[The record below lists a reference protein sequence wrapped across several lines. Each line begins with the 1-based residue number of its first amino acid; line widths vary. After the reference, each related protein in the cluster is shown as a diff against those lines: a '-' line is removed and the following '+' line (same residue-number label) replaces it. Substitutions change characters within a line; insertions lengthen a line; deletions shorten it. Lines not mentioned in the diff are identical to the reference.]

1 MPPLIIR
8 STDQSALPQLLAAA
22 GPASQSLD
30 GKLSFLRRVPLFAG
44 VADAALVPLAS
55 RARWQVYAKGEI
67 VTVEGDTT
75 NDVFFIAEGAVRV
88 VVRTASGY
96 EMILA
101 DLYSGDF
108 FGELAAI
115 DRDPRCAN
123 GTTLLQSRLC
133 VIPGDAFMDLALSSR
148 EVGRRL
154 FSILSRLLRR
164 KDKRLLEFNVLPV
177 RERLIVELL
186 RLSRDRGGGE
196 RVVSPPLPQHVI
208 AARVGIRRESVSREM
223 AEMSRSG
230 LITVGRSAIVLHH
243 PEALQ
248 AEIDARLQGDEQ
260 GAFALRR
267 HGWSE
272 PSFAA
277 KD

>member
-1 MPPLIIR
+1 
-8 STDQSALPQLLAAA
+8 
-22 GPASQSLD
+22 LD
-30 GKLSFLRRVPLFAG
+30 AKLSFLRRLPLFAG
-44 VADAALVPLAS
+44 VADVALIPLAS
-55 RARWQVYAKGEI
+55 RARWQVYAPGEI
-67 VTVEGDTT
+67 VTDVGDTT
-75 NDVFFIAEGAVRV
+75 NDVFIIAEGAVRI

-96 EMILA
+96 EMILG

-108 FGELAAI
+108 WGYLAAI
-115 DRDPRCAN
+115 DRDPRCGT

-133 VIPGDAFMDLALSSR
+133 AIPGDAFIDLALSSP
-148 EVGRRL
+148 EVGLRL
-154 FSILSRLLRR
+154 LSFLSRLLRN
-164 KDKRLLEFNVLPV
+164 KDKRLIEFNVLPV

-196 RVVSPPLPQHVI
+196 RVLSPPPPQHVL
-208 AARVGIRRESVSREM
+208 AGRVGTRRESVSREM

-248 AEIDARLQGDEQ
+248 AEVDARLQGDEQ
-260 GAFALRR
+260 GESALRR
-267 HGWSE
+267 LGWSE
-272 PSFAA
+272 PPFAA